1 MQLYL
6 YASLKYCLQPCTA
19 YNLKNVW
26 SVYYHLPEDFSS
38 QLPSFTYKSQIV
50 RLAQPQDNEHHRMK
64 IPSPRHVHD
73 LCPFQ
78 TAVNPSTEMCAVW
91 EVMICVEQLKTLYL
105 IHYFQNKLTEYKIRK
120 KSMQRHSQYFHPNMC
135 CVICINRDIELKS
148 FA

>member
-6 YASLKYCLQPCTA
+6 YASLKYCLHPYTA

-26 SVYYHLPEDFSS
+26 LVYYHLPEDFSS

-64 IPSPRHVHD
+64 IPSPRHVCD

-105 IHYFQNKLTEYKIRK
+105 IYYFQNKLTEYKIRK
-120 KSMQRHSQYFHPNMC
+120 KSMQRRSQYFHPNMC
-135 CVICINRDIELKS
+135 CIICINHDIELKS